1 LQFPISDFRIQFEEF
16 RFPNQTVKY
25 QVSDRNSNII
35 LKYHSKLAMAKTFSC
50 ICFVLI
56 MVTGLKPSSAMQTD
70 RVEVIKG
77 AGRSVSGKITRV
89 DPFGVTIQAVDGT
102 KEYATAQIAKLVFQG
117 QPLEIERARTQING
131 GRFDGAI
138 EELEKITEAPKR
150 EEVKQE
156 IEFIKALASA
166 QIAFQSG
173 PVTPQDAGRMLND
186 FVRKYPDSLHLYPAT
201 EMLGRLF
208 TAVGKFDLAESE
220 FAKLNDSKWPELVLK
235 GNFLRGETLVE
246 QGKFAEALAAYDA
259 ILKSTANDD
268 LTQTYKLLSKIRI
281 AKTNALAGNDG
292 ESVKTLEEIIRVEN
306 AENALVFSY
315 AYNSLGSVYLKQ
327 NKLKESMMAFLHT
340 SLLYTTE
347 RDNHAEAL
355 YHLAQIW
362 PQLDQLDRA
371 NDSRQILKT
380 RYRNSVWAL
389 RLQ

>member
-1 LQFPISDFRIQFEEF
+1 
-16 RFPNQTVKY
+16 
-25 QVSDRNSNII
+25 
-35 LKYHSKLAMAKTFSC
+35 
-50 ICFVLI
+50 